1 MFSSGRLLEVG
12 TLGAYLTLLLWIGL
26 RSSRQ
31 VRTSIDYTLAGRDV
45 PWLVVLAT
53 TAATM
58 VGGGASL
65 GMVSKVYVIGIA
77 PAIMTCAWHLQLIF
91 TGLWVA
97 PKLRELNLITVSDY
111 FALKFGEIA
120 RLLAIFNCILFLVGA
135 LTAQMAAI
143 GMITYSVLGV
153 PYEVALI
160 IGAAVTVF
168 YSTVGGIRAVVKTDV
183 LQFVILVVGISA
195 ASAILFVKNGGFEG
209 LSEHIDAAH
218 FNITGH
224 WSWIRIV
231 SLFCAFL
238 LGEAFVPPY
247 TVRCFIAKNSR
258 HARWG
263 VAGGG
268 IFLLLFLPVA
278 TFTLGASA
286 RSDLSIGQ
294 TVQQEKQHIEQA
306 AQEAGSSISSDAA
319 NQQAAQL
326 AYPTLIRNTFY
337 PAFAGIVIAALIA
350 AVMSSADSCLSCL
363 ATVMMEDIYRRHVH
377 PRASDMALLR
387 VAKWSTLLTGITAA
401 GCAYYYR
408 DIADLLEFVYD
419 FWAPA
424 MVLPFLIGTFWY
436 KTSRV
441 YAVVISMIAG
451 LAAAAVWR
459 FALHSPWDLGPA
471 LLGFRVA
478 VATFF
483 IALPLTC
490 RLPLSPLFQPE
501 SSPVPTD
508 QETT

>member
-1 MFSSGRLLEVG
+1 MSLQPARIGRRG
-12 TLGAYLTLLLWIGL
+12 NH
-26 RSSRQ
+26 
-31 VRTSIDYTLAGRDV
+31 LA
-45 PWLVVLAT
+45 
-53 TAATM
+53 
-58 VGGGASL
+58 
-65 GMVSKVYVIGIA
+65 
-77 PAIMTCAWHLQLIF
+77 
-91 TGLWVA
+91 
-97 PKLRELNLITVSDY
+97 
-111 FALKFGEIA
+111 FG
-120 RLLAIFNCILFLVGA
+120 
-135 LTAQMAAI
+135 Q
-143 GMITYSVLGV
+143 
-153 PYEVALI
+153 
-160 IGAAVTVF
+160 
-168 YSTVGGIRAVVKTDV
+168 
-183 LQFVILVVGISA
+183 
-195 ASAILFVKNGGFEG
+195 
-209 LSEHIDAAH
+209 
-218 FNITGH
+218 
-224 WSWIRIV
+224 
-231 SLFCAFL
+231 
-238 LGEAFVPPY
+238 
-247 TVRCFIAKNSR
+247 
-258 HARWG
+258 
-263 VAGGG
+263 
-268 IFLLLFLPVA
+268 
-278 TFTLGASA
+278 
-286 RSDLSIGQ
+286 
-294 TVQQEKQHIEQA
+294 
-306 AQEAGSSISSDAA
+306 
-319 NQQAAQL
+319 QQAAQL

-471 LLGFRVA
+471 LLGFMVA